1 MSWTSSTTGGRI
13 GQLLDA
19 IDFNDRT
26 LWQGGIQADGS
37 RLSGALDTGDT
48 ITIGNADGTKSAL
61 SIIQDLLEAE
71 RGVFYISKDGKATYE
86 ERSSRARRR
95 TSSATLTTYALT
107 SQPGFELD
115 NLVNR
120 QAVTRQYQ
128 TPGTAAVSPNVLLNG
143 TTQVAKNDVSVGLFG
158 VMDGQDIQTEYVA
171 SDAQAL
177 NLAQFIVNLRS
188 SFVAPLTIEM
198 DGGPAAA
205 VTQMLS
211 LELQDRVTISDAN
224 AGTSG
229 DYIIEGIE
237 VEIADGGNRFVTTF
251 TLSEYGTLPF
261 VFASAGPPTDTATT
275 APQAVFAPPDGTVT
289 YTVCTNAS
297 RPSSPTNGDFILE
310 SDTGRYYKRVAGA
323 WVEQIYPRLTY

>member
-1 MSWTSSTTGGRI
+1 MSWTASTTGGRI

-19 IDFNDRT
+19 IDFNDRA
-26 LWQGGIQADGS
+26 LWQGGIKADGT
-37 RLSGALDTGDT
+37 RRTGALDTGDT
-48 ITIGNADGTKSAL
+48 ITVGNADGSKSAL
-61 SIIQDLLEAE
+61 AIIQELLEAE
-71 RGVFYISKDGKATYE
+71 RGVLFISKDGKATYE
-86 ERSSRARRR
+86 ERNSRSRR
-95 TSSATLTTYALT
+95 TSSTTTLTTYALT

-120 QAVTRQYQ
+120 QAVTRRYQ
-128 TPGTAAVSPNVLLNG
+128 SGAAGTSPNTLANG
-143 TTQVAKNDVSVGLFG
+143 TTQVTKNDVSVRTFG
-158 VMDGQDIQTEYVA
+158 VIDGQEIETEYVS
-171 SDAQAL
+171 SDSQAL
-177 NLAQFIVNLRS
+177 NLGQFIVNIRS
-188 SFVAPLTIEM
+188 SFAAPVTIDM

-211 LELQDRVTISDAN
+211 LELQDRVTVTDAN

-229 DYIIEGIE
+229 DYIIEGID

-251 TLSEYGTLPF
+251 TLSEYGTALPF
-261 VFASAGPPTDTATT
+261 VFDSSTQGT
-275 APQAVFAPPDGTVT
+275 FAPPDGTVT

-323 WVEQIYPRLTY
+323 WVEQTYPRLTY